1 MVDVGI
7 LVGRH
12 LIISKS
18 EFIKETNYSEGFIL
32 GFWPY
37 PCCGGGDAPHCG
49 GYTWNISKSLFSLEG
64 QGNNVL
70 VAAAGGSMVEVRV
83 GDSSLV
89 VEVVAENQSSIL
101 LGAVFKLGKFTISY
115 MPLQLY
121 QGQHTDSLAVGT
133 AVAGIAVADGGLG
146 SDDLSTDLGI
156 LQTF

>member
-1 MVDVGI
+1 MHPIAEV
-7 LVGRH
+7 
-12 LIISKS
+12 
-18 EFIKETNYSEGFIL
+18 
-32 GFWPY
+32 
-37 PCCGGGDAPHCG
+37 
-49 GYTWNISKSLFSLEG
+49 
-64 QGNNVL
+64 

-101 LGAVFKLGKFTISY
+101 LGAV
-115 MPLQLY
+115 
-121 QGQHTDSLAVGT
+121 DSLAVGT